1 MSTTQIHTKFS
12 YDAHARTCAPDD
24 FLRQIRRTVHDEP
37 ISDMQL
43 HMIMEAIRNGLQL
56 QPDDALIELAC
67 GNGLLS
73 VQLFDACRSYL
84 GTDISDYLI
93 SVAKKHFERLPNHRF
108 EVQSGIECVNRES
121 QPEYFTRALCYAG
134 FQYFGDQDILHIL
147 TTLYKRFTR
156 LERIFLGNLPDR
168 ARIADFFTHRIPGE
182 DELSDPG
189 TALGAWRTR
198 EALAQLADAAGWQA
212 VFSVMPP
219 EFHAAHYRYDVTLTR
234 QG

>member
-1 MSTTQIHTKFS
+1 MSTTQTHAKFS

-24 FLRQIRRTVHDEP
+24 FLRQTRRTVHDEP
-37 ISDMQL
+37 MSDAQL
-43 HMIMEAIRNGLQL
+43 RMIMEAIHNGLQL
-56 QPDDALIELAC
+56 QPDDVLIELAC

-73 VQLFDACRSYL
+73 VQLFDACRGYL

-108 EVQSGIECVNRES
+108 EVRGGIECVTQES
-121 QPEYFTRALCYAG
+121 QPERFTRALCYAG
-134 FQYFGDQDILHIL
+134 FQYFGDQDISHIL
-147 TTLYKRFTR
+147 TMLYRRFTR
-156 LERIFLGNLPDR
+156 LERIFIGNLPDR
-168 ARIADFFTHRIPGE
+168 ARITDFFTHRMPGE

-198 EALAQLADAAGWQA
+198 EAFAQLADAAGWQT
-212 VFSVMPP
+212 VFSIMPP
-219 EFHAAHYRYDVTLTR
+219 EFYASHYRYDVTLTR